1 MYGVALLFFVVT
13 LVTAQERPHIEL
25 RFLVSDELN
34 AGVTLRCGIDSTAT
48 DGIDPTLG
56 EFPLPGHPP
65 SGFHAGWEIVSN
77 GIGDLSYTDIRPYP
91 DSTVEHFYRDYSL
104 NISPRFAG
112 RGDLLI
118 FRWDYPLPKGI
129 DSVVVMDRL
138 QGALVRF
145 QFGPSR
151 MDTLRGSNAELE
163 RFLVRVY
170 YSPARTLTIM
180 DQPRMQLHLLSSSD
194 GEIVIPVIGQPM
206 KVMLYSLL
214 GKHVEVT
221 PCFEVDALHLPVNH
235 LPAGW
240 YILVLSFLDG
250 TRIKYTFVR

>member
-13 LVTAQERPHIEL
+13 LATAQERPHIDF
-25 RFLVSDELN
+25 RFLVSDELS
-34 AGVTLRCGIDSTAT
+34 AGLTLRCGIDSSAT
-48 DGIDPTLG
+48 DGIDPALG
-56 EFPLPGHPP
+56 EYPLPGHPP
-65 SGFHAGWEIVSN
+65 SGFHAGWEIESN

-138 QGALVRF
+138 QGALVHF
-145 QFGPSR
+145 QFGSSR
-151 MDTLRGSNAELE
+151 TDTLRGSVAELE

-170 YSPARTLTIM
+170 YSPARMLTM
-180 DQPRMQLHLLSSSD
+180 NDQPRTQLHLLSSSD
-194 GEIVIPVIGQPM
+194 GEIVIPLLVQPM
-206 KVMLYSLL
+206 KVLLYTLM
-214 GKHVEVT
+214 GKYVDVTPRVEVNT
-221 PCFEVDALHLPVNH
+221 LHLPVHH

-240 YILVLSFLDG
+240 YVLVLSFLDG
-250 TRIKYTFVR
+250 TRIEYTFVR